1 MENTKTTKQ
10 NWKQLKIFFNN
21 GLININQLE
30 DYYEDLIIKWFE
42 YKFIYGYK
50 ISEDGNKTVKFN
62 KTLTKIDNEYNSIL
76 KYNST
81 SV

>member
-50 ISEDGNKTVKFN
+50 ISEDENKTVKFN
-62 KTLTKIDNEYNSIL
+62 KTLTKIENEYNSIL